1 MLDVLKDGW
10 VGCMHYWRRR
20 MPWFTSPECFSGTEQ
35 TRQKK
40 EQIGG
45 DLGGIFPDRH
55 SGLLHMDGG
64 RRGSLFYS
72 GEWRGDEQ

>member
-45 DLGGIFPDRH
+45 IWGGGILPDRH
-55 SGLLHMDGG
+55 RGRRQLLHVEGG
-64 RRGSLFYS
+64 RRRGSFYS
-72 GEWRGDEQ
+72 GEW